1 MNYRTLGQT
10 GLKVSEI
17 SFGAWA
23 IGGTSEAAGMTGY
36 AADHLALLL
45 RREVLLGERKGRD
58 WFVEPN
64 SLLQYVNAKPK
75 PGPKRS

>member
-1 MNYRTLGQT
+1 MTAPDLKLGKLRSAARAKKMLT
-10 GLKVSEI
+10 
-17 SFGAWA
+17 
-23 IGGTSEAAGMTGY
+23 TSEAADMTGY